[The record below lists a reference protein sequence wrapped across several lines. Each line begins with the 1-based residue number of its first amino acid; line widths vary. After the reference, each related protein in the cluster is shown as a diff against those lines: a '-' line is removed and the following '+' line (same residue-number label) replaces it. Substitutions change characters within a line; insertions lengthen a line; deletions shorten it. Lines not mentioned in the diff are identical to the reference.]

1 MPFVVSRDT
10 PLGTINHSV
19 TLSTVTGA
27 AFQPGKTTWLV
38 IHGLDSSPTA
48 DTISTLVNAVSAARS
63 GDQVMTLDW
72 SSAATGNLNGEGEN
86 WIIPV
91 AEKTATVLKNLGF
104 AGSSL
109 NLIGHSWGSYVAA
122 GIAKNM
128 AGGVNTIVA
137 LDPAK
142 HYPFGIG
149 YNAEVP
155 GEVNFSANS
164 QYSWAFHDGDGIPVL
179 GWPFKDAVGSNT
191 TPETAD
197 ESFVVL
203 GTNHSGVANVFS
215 HMLTTDTFA
224 AQQYFSLNRVISH
237 SAGPWSFDQFDAGGS
252 LATGGKYE
260 AVLSANA
267 DFAKSISFVP
277 LSPSTLPANNQ
288 VVSLRSY
295 NYPDYVIRHRNSE
308 AFIDPNDNSELF
320 RLDSSFR
327 VRPGLADPSAV
338 SFESVNY
345 PGYYLRHS
353 NWRLILSPNDGSDL
367 FRKDATFFARPG
379 LRDGT
384 GFSFESFNYP
394 GYFLR
399 HSNYEI
405 WLAAP
410 NGSTLFKE
418 DATFLPIA

>member
-1 MPFVVSRDT
+1 M
-10 PLGTINHSV
+10 
-19 TLSTVTGA
+19 
-27 AFQPGKTTWLV
+27 
-38 IHGLDSSPTA
+38 
-48 DTISTLVNAVSAARS
+48 
-63 GDQVMTLDW
+63 
-72 SSAATGNLNGEGEN
+72 
-86 WIIPV
+86 
-91 AEKTATVLKNLGF
+91 
-104 AGSSL
+104 
-109 NLIGHSWGSYVAA
+109 AA

-137 LDPAK
+137 LD
-142 HYPFGIG
+142 
-149 YNAEVP
+149 
-155 GEVNFSANS
+155 
-164 QYSWAFHDGDGIPVL
+164 
-179 GWPFKDAVGSNT
+179 
-191 TPETAD
+191 
-197 ESFVVL
+197 
-203 GTNHSGVANVFS
+203 
-215 HMLTTDTFA
+215 
-224 AQQYFSLNRVISH
+224 
-237 SAGPWSFDQFDAGGS
+237 DQFDAGGS
-252 LATGGKYE
+252 LATGGKYG

-267 DFAKSISFVP
+267 DFAKSISFV
-277 LSPSTLPANNQ
+277 LFSPSTLPANNQ

-295 NYPDYVIRHRNSE
+295 NYPEYVIRHRNSE

-327 VRPGLADPSAV
+327 VRPGLADPAAV

-345 PGYYLRHS
+345 PGYFLRHS

-379 LRDGT
+379 LRDGS

-394 GYFLR
+394 GYFQR